1 MAAFD
6 HIAVSAETLEAG
18 VAHVEEI
25 LGVSLEAG
33 GKHPHMGTHNRVLS
47 LGPSEYLEVIAI
59 DPDATKPAH
68 PRWFALDDFAGA
80 PRLTNWIVR
89 VDDLDAALSGA
100 PNGAGKPTDLARGDF
115 RWRFAVPKNGYL
127 PYDNAFPALIEWQS
141 AHPADR
147 LTDTGCRL
155 VRLEIAHPEASAL
168 GAVLPL
174 SDPRIAVVP
183 GAKEMRATI
192 ATPHGERVLT

>member
-33 GKHPHMGTHNRVLS
+33 GKHPHMGTHNRLLS
-47 LGPSEYLEVIAI
+47 LGRGEYLEVIAI
-59 DPDATKPAH
+59 DPDAMKPTH
-68 PRWFALDDFAGA
+68 PRWFALDDFAGV

-89 VDDLDAALSGA
+89 VDDLDAALAGA
-100 PNGAGKPTDLARGDF
+100 PRGAGRPTDLARGDF
-115 RWRFAVPKNGYL
+115 RWRFAVPEDGYL

-155 VRLEIAHPEASAL
+155 IRLEIAHPEAKAL
-168 GAVLPL
+168 GAALPL
-174 SDPRIAVVP
+174 SDPRIVVVP